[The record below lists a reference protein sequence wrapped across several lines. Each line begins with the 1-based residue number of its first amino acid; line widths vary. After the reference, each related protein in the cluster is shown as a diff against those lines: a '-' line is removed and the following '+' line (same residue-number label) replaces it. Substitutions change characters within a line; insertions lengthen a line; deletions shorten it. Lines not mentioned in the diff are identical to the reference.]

1 MERRM
6 SDEQRTRVEIGFDSG
21 LIVIA
26 TISAKEWDKLQK
38 GLEAGSGIVRFDG
51 EDMAGYHVDVSKV
64 SYVKHE
70 QHVGRVGF

>member
-6 SDEQRTRVEIGFDSG
+6 SEDRTRVEIGFDSG

-26 TISAKEWDKLQK
+26 TISAKEWEKLQQ

-70 QHVGRVGF
+70 QHSGRVGF

>member
-1 MERRM
+1 M
-6 SDEQRTRVEIGFDSG
+6 SEQRTRVEIGFDS
-21 LIVIA
+21 
-26 TISAKEWDKLQK
+26 
-38 GLEAGSGIVRFDG
+38 